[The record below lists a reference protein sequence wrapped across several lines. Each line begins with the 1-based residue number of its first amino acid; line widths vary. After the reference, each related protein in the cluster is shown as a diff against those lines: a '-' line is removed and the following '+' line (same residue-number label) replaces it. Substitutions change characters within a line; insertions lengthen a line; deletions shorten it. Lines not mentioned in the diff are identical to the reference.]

1 MRKIAFVLSLLL
13 GSIAGVTAFS
23 APAAEGTT
31 SGTFTV
37 KGKATKI
44 AYAYAFS
51 IPNPMDKTKQA
62 IRVVLSDVA
71 IEPKVLADPSPFGI
85 GDLARAG
92 KLHAIEALISVPD
105 KAVLATQ
112 MHDAN
117 FKMTAS
123 VAGSNIQLD
132 VKLLD
137 KTVIAGKLYTVK
149 PDDFNGVPFEYSITF
164 SAPITAK

>member
-1 MRKIAFVLSLLL
+1 MRKATLALSLA
-13 GSIAGVTAFS
+13 IALVATMG
-23 APAAEGTT
+23 AAADGTT

-51 IPNPMDKTKQA
+51 IPNPMDKTKKA

-123 VAGSNIQLD
+123 VAGSNVKLD

-137 KTVIAGKLYTVK
+137 NTVIAAKLYTVK

-164 SAPITAK
+164 SAAITAK